1 MFSSEAWLANPG
13 GGFYNNVATTSL
25 KFDAGSTPYLL
36 FDPSGTGDTANTMTF
51 SFWIKRN
58 VLGTAQFI
66 YSSGTTNAR
75 GHISFGDDDLLYIDP
90 FNASGAS
97 AGVVTTMRFRDTSA
111 WYHICV
117 TANAIT
123 VDNMDNG
130 NLVIYVN
137 GVSTPFTASKT
148 GNGGT
153 IRWNDAQA
161 KRIGELQDNGANH
174 LDAYL
179 CDYNFVDGAVVAPTN
194 FGEFK
199 KGIWIAKNPVVSDYG
214 TNGYR
219 LQFLNGGVGAAGTG
233 TVGADTSGKT
243 NHWSSD
249 GTGLVASDCAMPD
262 SPENNFCTFNPLDK
276 NGMTLTEGNLETN
289 KGGNAEN
296 LAVNGNFLLTSG
308 KWYWEIGHK
317 FINGGS
323 GAFGHVGVRNESAL
337 LSASI
342 ASGNASGASTADATL
357 LDMFDGEVQDF
368 NSETSYETGGSGNS
382 YGGAGAE
389 FVYGI
394 ALDMDNGKIWFSTGG
409 AYPNSGNPANGSN
422 PARDDINTNHPDGCI
437 PTVQSYNVA
446 WIANFGQNPSFNGN
460 NANSGHSVG
469 DETDAN
475 DNGLFLYAPPAG
487 YLAVCSANLPEPI
500 IGPNSGDNGQA
511 SDYFNTVLWTG
522 SNNARSIDDVGF
534 QPDWVWSKC
543 RSTSST
549 SHRVHD
555 SVRGDNGTVMFQLH
569 NDNPNVEATDSL
581 ITGFDAEGFNIAA
594 GSAHP
599 NISGRTFVAWNWK
612 ANGGTSTTNDASS
625 TSIGS
630 RDSVFQANTTAG
642 FSIVTYTGDGGTGVD
657 TYRHGLQ
664 VNGVA
669 TTPEL
674 IIIKNRQAAN
684 DWLIG
689 ITTIPSFN
697 WVNDYMHWNEPEQ
710 HQTNANGT
718 GFKAAPTSTVFSVGE
733 FLNKSNNYIAYL
745 FASVEGYSKI
755 GNYKG
760 NGNADGKFVYL
771 GFRPAWVMIKAVTGI
786 TGQYWCIFDNVRDTF
801 NDQASQV
808 LFVNAPDGEGTGGID
823 IDFLSNGM
831 KMRDNGNNHNNGSGV
846 YIYMAFA
853 EMPFKYSL
861 AR

>member
-1 MFSSEAWLANPG
+1 MSLIKSTNVGSSG
-13 GGFYNNVATTSL
+13 SFFYNGVATQSL
-25 KFDAGSTPYLL
+25 RLDTGRSTFLSRTPADAGNRKTWTWSSWVKRAI
-36 FDPSGTGDTANTMTF
+36 FGSNSIFEAGTANNNSIGIQFDNSTRSLQFFAYDGT
-51 SFWIKRN
+51 N
-58 VLGTAQFI
+58 VHV
-66 YSSGTTNAR
+66 N
-75 GHISFGDDDLLYIDP
+75 
-90 FNASGAS
+90 
-97 AGVVTTMRFRDTSA
+97 VTTTRKFRDASA
-111 WYHICV
+111 WYHIV
-117 TANAIT
+117 VAFDTTQNTASDR
-123 VDNMDNG
+123 VK
-130 NLVIYVN
+130 VYVN
-137 GVSTPFTASKT
+137 GVQETSFSATDYPSKDT
-148 GNGGT
+148 
-153 IRWNDAQA
+153 
-161 KRIGELQDNGANH
+161 
-174 LDAYL
+174 
-179 CDYNFVDGAVVAPTN
+179 DYNINNDNLHQISRSVFGSTFFFNGYLAEINFIDGLALAASS
-194 FGEFK
+194 FGETK
-199 KGIWIAKNPVVSDYG
+199 NGIWIPINTSGLTFG
-214 TNGYR
+214 TNGFR
-219 LQFLNGGVGAAGTG
+219 LNFEDNAVDAPESEGTID
-233 TVGADTSGKT
+233 TDNIGADSSGEHNNWTSSGI
-243 NHWSSD
+243 
-249 GTGLVASDCAMPD
+249 VASDCAMPD
-262 SPENNFCTFNPLDK
+262 SPENNFCTLNSLESDK
-276 NGMTLTEGNLETN
+276 KFADANQSLMTQSEANL
-289 KGGNAEN
+289 KFSGGRNVYGTIG
-296 LAVNGNFLLTSG
+296 VNSG
-308 KWYWEIGHK
+308 KWYWEI
-317 FINGGS
+317 INTSSTVNSVSVSGVITQGTQAQVYGVYYNRNGNKGLGLLNS
-323 GAFGHVGVRNESAL
+323 GATESSYGATYTDDDVISVALNMDDNQITFFKNNASQGTITDANIAGGHVTAWTQN
-337 LSASI
+337 
-342 ASGNASGASTADATL
+342 GA
-357 LDMFDGEVQDF
+357 
-368 NSETSYETGGSGNS
+368 
-382 YGGAGAE
+382 
-389 FVYGI
+389 
-394 ALDMDNGKIWFSTGG
+394 
-409 AYPNSGNPANGSN
+409 NSGTLVG
-422 PARDDINTNHPDGCI
+422 
-437 PTVQSYNVA
+437 VY
-446 WIANFGQNPSFNGN
+446 NFGQDASFAEEITAGT
-460 NANSGHSVG
+460 
-469 DETDAN
+469 ETDG
-475 DNGLFLYAPPAG
+475 NGAGVFKYAPPSG
-487 YLAVCSANLPEPI
+487 FLALCSANLPEPI
-500 IGPNSGDNGQA
+500 IGPNSGDDEQA

-569 NDNPNVEATDSL
+569 NDNPNVEGTDSL

-674 IIIKNRQAAN
+674 IIIKNRQN
-684 DWLIG
+684 TDDWLVG

-733 FLNKSNNYIAYL
+733 FLNKGNNYIAYL
-745 FASVEGYSKI
+745 FASIEGYSKI

-760 NGNADGKFVYL
+760 NGAANGTFVYL

-801 NDQASQV
+801 NDQNSQV

-831 KMRDNGNNHNNGSGV
+831 KMRDNGNNHNNSSGV

-853 EMPFKYSL
+853 EAPFKYAN

>member
-1 MFSSEAWLANPG
+1 MSLLPTIGAVDQDT
-13 GGFYNNVATTSL
+13 GFYNGVATQSL
-25 KFDAGSTPYLL
+25 RFDGSAYLS
-36 FDPSGTGDTANTMTF
+36 FNPSSASSATDRRKVTH
-51 SFWIKRN
+51 SFWVKRCK
-58 VLGTAQFI
+58 VGASQYMYTSKVAGTDF
-66 YSSGTTNAR
+66 
-75 GHISFGDDDLLYIDP
+75 HIFG
-90 FNASGAS
+90 FNADDTIQVTLNAS
-97 AGVVTTMRFRDTSA
+97 NSNFSYKTTAKFRDTSA
-111 WYHICV
+111 WYHFVLIIDTTQGTDTNRV
-117 TANAIT
+117 K
-123 VDNMDNG
+123 
-130 NLVIYVN
+130 LYVN
-137 GVSTPFTASKT
+137 GDNVTLTKEYTNHVSQNYSTYVMNDVDDRVGQFSWNNSAS
-148 GNGGT
+148 
-153 IRWNDAQA
+153 
-161 KRIGELQDNGANH
+161 
-174 LDAYL
+174 LDAYMAESIL
-179 CDYNFVDGAVVAPTN
+179 TIGQANTIDQ
-194 FGEFK
+194 FGEVK
-199 KGIWIAKNPVVSDYG
+199 NGVWIAKEYEGSYG
-214 TNGYR
+214 GNGFR
-219 LQFLNGGVGAAGTG
+219 FQFDQVGVGTASSSTI
-233 TVGADTSGKT
+233 GADTSGED
-243 NHWSSD
+243 NHWTSN
-249 GTGLVASDCAMPD
+249 GIVASDCNMPD

-323 GAFGHVGVRNESAL
+323 GAFGHVGVRNESAV

-422 PARDDINTNHPDGCI
+422 PARDDINTNHPNGCI

-674 IIIKNRQAAN
+674 IIIKNRQN
-684 DWLIG
+684 TDDWLVG

-733 FLNKSNNYIAYL
+733 FLNKGNNYIAYL
-745 FASVEGYSKI
+745 FASIEGYSKI

-760 NGNADGKFVYL
+760 NGAASGAFVYL

-831 KMRDNGNNHNNGSGV
+831 KMRDNGNNHNNSSGV

-853 EMPFKYSL
+853 EAPFKYAN